1 VGEWLNRNLE
11 VIAAAQAGENKVKG
25 SVVARK
31 TKGSIVTIV

>member
-1 VGEWLNRNLE
+1 VGEWLDCNVK

-25 SVVARK
+25 SVVAWK